1 MYTRTV
7 LSGPV
12 LLRGADMLMMLGVCM
27 GRGGEV
33 LLKDPGPLTGVWTT
47 SS

>member
-7 LSGPV
+7 LSGPA
-12 LLRGADMLMMLGVCM
+12 LLRGADMLMMLGVCV
-27 GRGGEV
+27 GGKV
-33 LLKDPGPLTGVWTT
+33 LLKDPRPLTGVWTT